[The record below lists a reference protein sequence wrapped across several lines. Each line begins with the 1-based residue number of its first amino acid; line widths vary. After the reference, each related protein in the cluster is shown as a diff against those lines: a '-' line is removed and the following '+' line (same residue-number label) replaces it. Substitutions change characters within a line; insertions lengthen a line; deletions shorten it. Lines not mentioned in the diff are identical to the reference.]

1 MLLLQ
6 DRKNPYH
13 KCWEQF
19 VEANE
24 FDVNDVQLQKVT
36 ENGPKAPS
44 REPAQTVWVTF
55 SATESAVAEIRGKGY
70 NVFHVSDTDQKPM
83 VYVEY
88 NTNRRPEAKLLRS
101 FSTQA
106 LDALYIHR
114 G

>member
-1 MLLLQ
+1 MQ

-13 KCWEQF
+13 RCWEQF

-24 FDVNDVQLQKVT
+24 FNVDDVKLQKVT

-44 REPAQTVWVTF
+44 REQAQTVWVSFT
-55 SATESAVAEIRGKGY
+55 ATESAVCEIRGKGY

-88 NTNRRPEAKLLRS
+88 NTNRRPEAKPLKS